1 MSGPAQDLSAERRFW
16 GGPSGDAVRDGRT
29 PGDRTPAKGNGM
41 VKILAAVFFMGV
53 VAAPANAHDMRQPIP
68 ILLDRMYGVL
78 LLLERGKTDEAI
90 YLIGT
95 VEELLQVKGLL
106 GLTQTAAKLDQAY
119 RTAVADE
126 LGAALAARDAA
137 RLKSVIYS
145 LTYLLLFEK
154 LDQLTAMLSDRDV
167 KPETRKVVMDLARDY
182 FSHIFEETFGRR
194 RPAQIKAVEQIL
206 DRMDGAVR
214 QQAAPQFELLRR
226 QLSRVLLS
234 HFAAELLPG
243 LPG

>member
-1 MSGPAQDLSAERRFW
+1 
-16 GGPSGDAVRDGRT
+16 
-29 PGDRTPAKGNGM
+29 
-41 VKILAAVFFMGV
+41 
-53 VAAPANAHDMRQPIP
+53 MRQPIP

-106 GLTQTAAKLDQAY
+106 GLAQTAAKLDQAY
-119 RTAVADE
+119 RTTVADE
-126 LGAALAARDAA
+126 LGLAIAARDAA

-145 LTYLLLFEK
+145 LTYLLMLEK
-154 LDQLTAMLSDRDV
+154 LDQLTTMLPNRDI

-194 RPAQIKAVEQIL
+194 RPAQVKALEQIL
-206 DRMDGAVR
+206 DRMDSAVR
-214 QQAAPQFELLRR
+214 QQAAPQFEHLRR
-226 QLSRVLLS
+226 QLSQALLS

>member
-1 MSGPAQDLSAERRFW
+1 MRLRLTASAV
-16 GGPSGDAVRDGRT
+16 GLLLLVG
-29 PGDRTPAKGNGM
+29 
-41 VKILAAVFFMGV
+41 LAAP
-53 VAAPANAHDMRQPIP
+53 PAEAHDMRQPIP

-78 LLLERGKTDEAI
+78 LLLERGKPKEAI

-95 VEELLQVKGLL
+95 VEELLQTKGLL
-106 GLTQTAAKLDQAY
+106 GLAQTAAKLDQAY
-119 RTAVADE
+119 RTTVADE
-126 LGAALAARDAA
+126 LGLAIAARDTA

-145 LTYLLLFEK
+145 LTYLLMLEK
-154 LDQLTAMLSDRDV
+154 LDQLTTMLPNRDV
-167 KPETRKVVMDLARDY
+167 KPETRKIVMDLARDY

-194 RPAQIKAVEQIL
+194 RPAQVKTLEQIL

-214 QQAAPQFELLRR
+214 QQAVPQFEQLRR
-226 QLSRVLLS
+226 KLSQTLLS

>member
-1 MSGPAQDLSAERRFW
+1 LRSRLSVSVLGLLLLVGLVA
-16 GGPSGDAVRDGRT
+16 
-29 PGDRTPAKGNGM
+29 TPAG
-41 VKILAAVFFMGV
+41 
-53 VAAPANAHDMRQPIP
+53 AHDMRQPIP

-106 GLTQTAAKLDQAY
+106 GLAQTAAKLDQAY

-126 LGAALAARDAA
+126 LRLAIAARDTA

-145 LTYLLLFEK
+145 LTYLLLLEK
-154 LDQLTAMLSDRDV
+154 LDQLTVMLPNRDV

-194 RPAQIKAVEQIL
+194 RPTQIKALEQIL
-206 DRMDGAVR
+206 DRMDSAVR
-214 QQAAPQFELLRR
+214 QQAAPQFEHLRR
-226 QLSRVLLS
+226 QLSQALLS
-234 HFAAELLPG
+234 QFAAELLPG

>member
-1 MSGPAQDLSAERRFW
+1 VASLMWILL
-16 GGPSGDAVRDGRT
+16 
-29 PGDRTPAKGNGM
+29 
-41 VKILAAVFFMGV
+41 LAAV
-53 VAAPANAHDMRQPIP
+53 AAPSAEAHDMRQPIP

-95 VEELLQVKGLL
+95 VEELLQVKGLS
-106 GLTQTAAKLDQAY
+106 GLAQTAAKLDQAY

-126 LGAALAARDAA
+126 LGRGIAARDAV
-137 RLKSVIYS
+137 RLKGVIYS
-145 LTYLLLFEK
+145 LTYLLMLEK
-154 LDQLTAMLSDRDV
+154 LDQLTAMLPNRDV

-194 RPAQIKAVEQIL
+194 RSAQIKALEQIL

-214 QQAAPQFELLRR
+214 QQAAPQFDQLRR
-226 QLSRVLLS
+226 QLSQALLS

>member
-1 MSGPAQDLSAERRFW
+1 
-16 GGPSGDAVRDGRT
+16 
-29 PGDRTPAKGNGM
+29 
-41 VKILAAVFFMGV
+41 
-53 VAAPANAHDMRQPIP
+53 MRQPIP

-106 GLTQTAAKLDQAY
+106 GLTQTVARLDQAY
-119 RTAVADE
+119 RTTVSDE
-126 LGAALAARDAA
+126 LGRAIVARDAV

-145 LTYLLLFEK
+145 LTYLLMLEK
-154 LDQLTAMLSDRDV
+154 LDLLTAMLPNRDV

-194 RPAQIKAVEQIL
+194 RPAQIKALEQVL
-206 DRMDGAVR
+206 DRMDSAVR
-214 QQAAPQFELLRR
+214 QQATLQFEHLRR
-226 QLSRVLLS
+226 QLSQALLS

>member
-1 MSGPAQDLSAERRFW
+1 M
-16 GGPSGDAVRDGRT
+16 VR
-29 PGDRTPAKGNGM
+29 
-41 VKILAAVFFMGV
+41 VLWVLLLVSLAAP
-53 VAAPANAHDMRQPIP
+53 PAEAHDMRQPIP

-78 LLLERGKTDEAI
+78 LLLERGKTNEAI

-126 LGAALAARDAA
+126 LGLALAARDAA

-145 LTYLLLFEK
+145 LTYLLMLEK
-154 LDQLTAMLSDRDV
+154 LDQLTAMLPNRDV

-182 FSHIFEETFGRR
+182 FSHIFEETFSRR
-194 RPAQIKAVEQIL
+194 KPAQIKALEQIL

-214 QQAAPQFELLRR
+214 QQAAPRFEHLRR
-226 QLSRVLLS
+226 QLSQALLS

>member
-1 MSGPAQDLSAERRFW
+1 LHSRLTVWALGLLLLVGLAA
-16 GGPSGDAVRDGRT
+16 
-29 PGDRTPAKGNGM
+29 TPAR
-41 VKILAAVFFMGV
+41 
-53 VAAPANAHDMRQPIP
+53 AHDMRQPIP

-78 LLLERGKTDEAI
+78 LLLERGKTDESI

-106 GLTQTAAKLDQAY
+106 GLTQTAAKLDRAY
-119 RTAVADE
+119 RTTVADS
-126 LGAALAARDAA
+126 LGAAIAARDAA

-145 LTYLLLFEK
+145 LTYLLMLEK
-154 LDQLTAMLSDRDV
+154 LDQLTAMLPNRDV
-167 KPETRKVVMDLARDY
+167 RPETRKVVMDLARDY
-182 FSHIFEETFGRR
+182 FSHIFEETFSRR
-194 RPAQIKAVEQIL
+194 KPAQIKALEQTL

-214 QQAAPQFELLRR
+214 QQAAPRFEHLRR
-226 QLSRVLLS
+226 QLSQALLS

>member
-1 MSGPAQDLSAERRFW
+1 MMVRALLVLLLVGLAAPSAE
-16 GGPSGDAVRDGRT
+16 
-29 PGDRTPAKGNGM
+29 
-41 VKILAAVFFMGV
+41 
-53 VAAPANAHDMRQPIP
+53 AHDMRQPIP

-95 VEELLQVKGLL
+95 VEELLQAKGLL
-106 GLTQTAAKLDQAY
+106 GLTQTAAKLDRAY
-119 RTAVADE
+119 HTAVADE
-126 LGAALAARDAA
+126 VGSAIAARDAV

-145 LTYLLLFEK
+145 LTYLLMLEK
-154 LDQLTAMLSDRDV
+154 LDQLTSMLPNREV

-194 RPAQIKAVEQIL
+194 RPAQVKAVEQIL
-206 DRMDGAVR
+206 DRMDSAVR
-214 QQAAPQFELLRR
+214 QQAAPRFEHLRR
-226 QLSRVLLS
+226 QLSQALLS

>member
-1 MSGPAQDLSAERRFW
+1 MRLIVQILWALLLVG
-16 GGPSGDAVRDGRT
+16 
-29 PGDRTPAKGNGM
+29 
-41 VKILAAVFFMGV
+41 LAATRLE
-53 VAAPANAHDMRQPIP
+53 AHEMRQPIP

-106 GLTQTAAKLDQAY
+106 GLAQTAAKLDQAY

-126 LGAALAARDAA
+126 LGRAIAARDAA

-145 LTYLLLFEK
+145 LTYLLMLEK
-154 LDQLTAMLSDRDV
+154 LDLLTAMLPNRDV

-194 RPAQIKAVEQIL
+194 RPAQIKALEQIL
-206 DRMDGAVR
+206 DRMDSAVR
-214 QQAAPQFELLRR
+214 QQVVPQFEHLRR
-226 QLSRVLLS
+226 QLSQALLS

-243 LPG
+243 VPG

>member
-1 MSGPAQDLSAERRFW
+1 MIA
-16 GGPSGDAVRDGRT
+16 AVCLLLLAG
-29 PGDRTPAKGNGM
+29 
-41 VKILAAVFFMGV
+41 LAAPSAG
-53 VAAPANAHDMRQPIP
+53 AHEMRQPIP

-95 VEELLQVKGLL
+95 IEELLQAKGLL

-119 RTAVADE
+119 RTAVAGE
-126 LGAALAARDAA
+126 LGQAIAARDAA

-145 LTYLLLFEK
+145 LTYLLMLEK
-154 LDQLTAMLSDRDV
+154 LDQLTAMLPNRDV

-194 RPAQIKAVEQIL
+194 RPAQVKAVEQIL
-206 DRMDGAVR
+206 DRMDSAVR
-214 QQAAPQFELLRR
+214 QPAAPQFERLKR
-226 QLSRVLLS
+226 QLSQALLS
-234 HFAAELLPG
+234 DFAAELLPG

>member
-1 MSGPAQDLSAERRFW
+1 MRSRLSVSVLGLLLLVGLVA
-16 GGPSGDAVRDGRT
+16 
-29 PGDRTPAKGNGM
+29 TPAG
-41 VKILAAVFFMGV
+41 
-53 VAAPANAHDMRQPIP
+53 AHDMRQPIP

-106 GLTQTAAKLDQAY
+106 GLAQTAAKLDQAY

-126 LGAALAARDAA
+126 LRLAIAARDTA

-145 LTYLLLFEK
+145 LTYLLLLEK
-154 LDQLTAMLSDRDV
+154 LDQLTVMLPNRDV

-194 RPAQIKAVEQIL
+194 RPTQIKALEQIL
-206 DRMDGAVR
+206 DRMDSAVR
-214 QQAAPQFELLRR
+214 QQAAPQFEHLRR
-226 QLSRVLLS
+226 QLSQALLS
-234 HFAAELLPG
+234 QFAAELLPG

>member
-1 MSGPAQDLSAERRFW
+1 MRLRLTSSAVGLLLLAGLAAPPAQ
-16 GGPSGDAVRDGRT
+16 
-29 PGDRTPAKGNGM
+29 
-41 VKILAAVFFMGV
+41 
-53 VAAPANAHDMRQPIP
+53 AHDMRQPIP

-78 LLLERGKTDEAI
+78 LLLERGKPDEAI

-95 VEELLQVKGLL
+95 VEELLQTKGLL
-106 GLTQTAAKLDQAY
+106 GLAQTAAKLDKAY
-119 RTAVADE
+119 GTTVAVE
-126 LGAALAARDAA
+126 LGLAIATRDAA

-145 LTYLLLFEK
+145 LTYLLMLEK
-154 LDQLTAMLSDRDV
+154 LDQLTAMLPNRDV
-167 KPETRKVVMDLARDY
+167 NPETRKIVMDLTRDY

-194 RPAQIKAVEQIL
+194 RPAQVKTLEQIL

-214 QQAAPQFELLRR
+214 QQAAPQFEQLRR
-226 QLSRVLLS
+226 KLSQALLS

>member
-1 MSGPAQDLSAERRFW
+1 LRLRLTASAV
-16 GGPSGDAVRDGRT
+16 GVLLLVG
-29 PGDRTPAKGNGM
+29 
-41 VKILAAVFFMGV
+41 LAAP
-53 VAAPANAHDMRQPIP
+53 PAEAHDMRQPIP

-78 LLLERGKTDEAI
+78 LLLERGKPDEAI

-95 VEELLQVKGLL
+95 VEELLQTKGLL
-106 GLTQTAAKLDQAY
+106 GLAQTAAKLDQAY
-119 RTAVADE
+119 RTTVAEE
-126 LGAALAARDAA
+126 LGLAIAARDAA

-145 LTYLLLFEK
+145 LTYLLMLEK
-154 LDQLTAMLSDRDV
+154 LDHLTAMLPNRDV
-167 KPETRKVVMDLARDY
+167 KPETRKVVMDLTRDY

-194 RPAQIKAVEQIL
+194 RPAQVKTLEQIL

-214 QQAAPQFELLRR
+214 QQAAPQFEQLRR
-226 QLSRVLLS
+226 KLSQTLLS

>member
-1 MSGPAQDLSAERRFW
+1 MVLVLWMLLLVSLVASPA
-16 GGPSGDAVRDGRT
+16 G
-29 PGDRTPAKGNGM
+29 
-41 VKILAAVFFMGV
+41 
-53 VAAPANAHDMRQPIP
+53 AHDMRQPIP

-119 RTAVADE
+119 RTTVAGE
-126 LGAALAARDAA
+126 LGLAIAARDAA

-145 LTYLLLFEK
+145 LTYLLMLEK
-154 LDQLTAMLSDRDV
+154 LDQLTAMLPNRDV
-167 KPETRKVVMDLARDY
+167 KPETRKGGMDLARDY

-194 RPAQIKAVEQIL
+194 RPAQVKALEQIL

-214 QQAAPQFELLRR
+214 QQAAPQFEQLRR
-226 QLSRVLLS
+226 QLSQALLS

>member
-1 MSGPAQDLSAERRFW
+1 MVIKVLVLLLVGLAA
-16 GGPSGDAVRDGRT
+16 
-29 PGDRTPAKGNGM
+29 TPAES
-41 VKILAAVFFMGV
+41 
-53 VAAPANAHDMRQPIP
+53 HDMRQPIP

-95 VEELLQVKGLL
+95 VEELLQTKGLL

-119 RTAVADE
+119 RTTVADS
-126 LGAALAARDAA
+126 LGGAIAARDAA

-145 LTYLLLFEK
+145 MTYLLMLEK
-154 LDQLTAMLSDRDV
+154 LDHLTAMIPNQDV
-167 KPETRKVVMDLARDY
+167 KPETRKVVMDLTRDY

-194 RPAQIKAVEQIL
+194 RPAQVKALEQIL
-206 DRMDGAVR
+206 DRLDGAVR
-214 QQAAPQFELLRR
+214 QQAAPQFEQLRR
-226 QLSRVLLS
+226 KLSQALLS
-234 HFAAELLPG
+234 HFAAELLPR